1 MLRKIFFV
9 VALTWAACSS
19 GITPSYAQQN
29 SDGSLYSRFGLG
41 ELYQFQSSQIQAMGG
56 GGTALTSLNYLN
68 LSNPATWSD
77 QALTRI
83 AASVQFQGLQVTNA
97 DGAESRLNSGALQA
111 FQFSFPLQR
120 GKLGV
125 GISYKPVSRVLHRVQ
140 QSQIEVPDPTLDTP
154 AAYNISFEGQG
165 GLQQASVGIGFRP
178 NRYVSVGTTLDF
190 LFGIIQE
197 TRITEF
203 NSAEFAGTDFKNA
216 TRLNGFSAS
225 LGGLITLPNLLQA
238 NDALSLGLNVSVPT
252 KLDGVQT
259 KTIGL
264 SLNQDTLGTALN
276 GDLDLPLRTNM
287 GLAYHIG
294 NSWTF
299 VSDLTYEPWSSFDSE
314 LAIPGFV
321 PGESSSFQDRT
332 RFSSGVAYQPSI
344 NTLDPYF
351 SRVSYRIGFYID
363 NGYISLSDNVDLTTR
378 AFTGGFSLPTLFP
391 GTRLD
396 LNFEVGRRGAT
407 NLNFVKE
414 TFFKIHINVNIGER
428 WFDRRKLG

>member
-1 MLRKIFFV
+1 MLRKTFIAAGLLWVTCLLSV
-9 VALTWAACSS
+9 VPAH
-19 GITPSYAQQN
+19 AQQN
-29 SDGSLYSRFGLG
+29 SDGSLYSRFGFG

-83 AASVQFQGLQVTNA
+83 AAGVQFQGLQVTNA
-97 DGAESRLNSGALQA
+97 DGAESRLNSGVLQS

-125 GISYKPVSRVLHRVQ
+125 GISYKPISRVGHKVQ
-140 QSQIEVPDPTLDTP
+140 QNQIDVPDPTLNAP

-165 GLQQASVGIGFRP
+165 GLQQGSVGLGFRP
-178 NRYVSVGTTLDF
+178 NRYASVGASLDF

-197 TRITEF
+197 TRVTEF
-203 NSAEFAGTDFKNA
+203 NSAELSGTDFKSA
-216 TRLNGFSAS
+216 TRLSGVSGS
-225 LGGLITLPNLLQA
+225 LGGLFTIPNLLRE
-238 NDALSLGLNVSVPT
+238 NDALSLGLNVSLPT
-252 KLDGVQT
+252 KLDGTQT
-259 KTIGL
+259 NTIGL
-264 SLNQDTLGTALN
+264 SLNQDTLGTAQN
-276 GDLDLPLRTNM
+276 GDFDLPVRTNM

-299 VSDLTYEPWSSFDSE
+299 VTDLTYEPWSNFDSQ
-314 LAIPGFV
+314 LAIPGFI

-332 RFSSGVAYQPSI
+332 RFSSGIAYQPSI
-344 NTLDPYF
+344 NALDSYF
-351 SRVSYRIGFYID
+351 SRVSYRIGFYVD

-407 NLNFVKE
+407 TLNFVKE
-414 TFFKIHINVNIGER
+414 TFFKIHVNVNIGER